1 MILDLFATKAA
12 VQCYSLKAGFTEIL
26 LYARQLLVQLLST
39 FTLRNKLRVQSV
51 VFNNLAAL
59 GSAKDD
65 SSGFGFH
72 NCFGESRRVNLIR
85 LLNRQSRNRAAQSS
99 F

>member
-12 VQCYSLKAGFTEIL
+12 VQCYSLKASFTEIL
-26 LYARQLLVQLLST
+26 SYARQLLVQLLST
-39 FTLRNKLRVQSV
+39 FTLRNKLRVQSI